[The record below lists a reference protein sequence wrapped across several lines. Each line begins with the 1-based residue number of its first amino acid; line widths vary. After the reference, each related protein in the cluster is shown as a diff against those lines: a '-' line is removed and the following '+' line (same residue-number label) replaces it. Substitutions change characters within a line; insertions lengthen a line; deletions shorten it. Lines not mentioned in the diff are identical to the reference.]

1 MVVTTLAKLV
11 PARSSHPPSRP
22 HGPIHG
28 CTHSPGGREAHFRR
42 QPLLLTWL
50 RLSMVI
56 QPNLRLPA
64 SQDLVQSSSREAVQ
78 PEGCLARV
86 PLSHPSCCQRIRFQ
100 RPPIPDFPWSITCRL
115 KLSALTAWEFS
126 CAAAVQ
132 NNIQASHLHYILI
145 WPKPAELETLT

>member
-1 MVVTTLAKLV
+1 MAKLV
-11 PARSSHPPSRP
+11 PALSSHPLAPS

-28 CTHSPGGREAHFRR
+28 WTHSPGGREAHFRR

-86 PLSHPSCCQRIRFQ
+86 PPSRPSCCQRIRFP
-100 RPPIPDFPWSITCRL
+100 RPPISGFPWSITCRL
-115 KLSALTAWEFS
+115 KLSALTAWKFS
-126 CAAAVQ
+126 RATAVQ
-132 NNIQASHLHYILI
+132 NDILAAHLHYILI
-145 WPKPAELETLT
+145 WRKLTELETLT

>member
-1 MVVTTLAKLV
+1 MAKLV
-11 PARSSHPPSRP
+11 PALSSHPLAPS

-28 CTHSPGGREAHFRR
+28 WTHSPGGREAHFRR

-78 PEGCLARV
+78 PEGCLARA
-86 PLSHPSCCQRIRFQ
+86 PPSRPSCCQRIRFP
-100 RPPIPDFPWSITCRL
+100 RPLIPDFPWSVTCRL
-115 KLSALTAWEFS
+115 KLSALTACKFS
-126 CAAAVQ
+126 GAMAVQ
-132 NNIQASHLHYILI
+132 NNTQASRLHYIFI
-145 WPKPAELETLT
+145 WRKLTELETLT